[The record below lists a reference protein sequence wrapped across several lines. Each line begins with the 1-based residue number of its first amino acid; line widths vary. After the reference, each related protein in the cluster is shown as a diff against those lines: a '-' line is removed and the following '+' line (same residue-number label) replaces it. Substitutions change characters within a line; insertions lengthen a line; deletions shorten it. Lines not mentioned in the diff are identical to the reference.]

1 MAKGNSSP
9 QRSARG
15 ASEDDGDS
23 KCRLDKWLWAARFF
37 KTRALATEAANKGH
51 VKLNDALAKPSRD
64 VKVGDQ
70 IAVLIQHS
78 TWTVDVLGLSTVRAS
93 APIAQ
98 ALYSETPTSKATR
111 EAAAT
116 ARRLAPEP
124 AQAITQG
131 RPTKR
136 DRRDLQ
142 KASGKGASK
151 GWGDRWAASVD
162 D

>member
-1 MAKGNSSP
+1 MSKNSAAKSS
-9 QRSARG
+9 
-15 ASEDDGDS
+15 DTDS
-23 KCRLDKWLWAARFF
+23 KYRLDKWLWAARFF
-37 KTRALATEAANKGH
+37 KTRALATDAANKGH
-51 VKLNDALAKPSRD
+51 IKLNGALAKPSRD
-64 VKVGDQ
+64 VKLGDTIEVMVQ
-70 IAVLIQHS
+70 RI
-78 TWTVDVLGLSTVRAS
+78 TWTVNVLGLSAVRGS

-98 ALYSETPTSKATR
+98 ALYTETTESKSAR
-111 EAAAT
+111 DAAAA

-142 KASGKGASK
+142 KASGRDNVANWDARWTASL
-151 GWGDRWAASVD
+151 D